1 MQSVCVIRVWM
12 LYRYRLLNRTA
23 KHMTLGHPYVKYF
36 RVIPYVIWWRSID
49 FSSVCCWMRHIS
61 VIVKGC
67 RRRKAS
73 YMQIAESCFDALT
86 TPFYWGK
93 CNCRVSAIISR
104 RNKYFNSFAFIVLSF
119 WIFLYFFA
127 HKMPC
132 HILTGCGLKY
142 GNFGNVLHHLTFPL
156 TFRSLIYYFRH
167 PTNWE

>member
-1 MQSVCVIRVWM
+1 M
-12 LYRYRLLNRTA
+12 LYRYRLLNRTGKAHDTWAPIRQIFSGNFVCFLMTIYCFLERVLLDETHKRDRKGLPA
-23 KHMTLGHPYVKYF
+23 K
-36 RVIPYVIWWRSID
+36 
-49 FSSVCCWMRHIS
+49 
-61 VIVKGC
+61 KG
-67 RRRKAS
+67 

-86 TPFYWGK
+86 TPCYWAK

-142 GNFGNVLHHLTFPL
+142 GSFGNVSHHLTFPL

-167 PTNWE
+167 PTN